1 MSSKNLKQ
9 INKTTKIKLIYE
21 NSFECKYQENQENLN
36 ESIRNEVF
44 KLILGD
50 RESFFLKLRLLV
62 DDKEIPF
69 LTDNISDLEKTSPKQ
84 KRISNDFNQIFDV
97 LYDESLKR
105 TNIKYIKK
113 QSYAHNNEAFLKNKN
128 DISLSKN
135 VKFEEKEDSRND
147 KEEDDDISSIDS
159 SHREPNFLKNY
170 NDLGDGRS
178 INSYEDLSLLDKTHN
193 KSIQGNMKFKFF
205 TGHEE
210 NQRIDILICDNF
222 KSRYE
227 SSIHPNML
235 RNTNKSIEPKKQ
247 NLLEKSFINNQSA
260 NYKIYLLYGNLSYS
274 MGSYKKA
281 SKFFQTGINIL
292 TENSENSMTLNS
304 IIYISLLKNNLAKCL
319 LNTLYVQ
326 ESIVIFKEIIND
338 LSEKLQ
344 NIGDDDY
351 LRQAIFKLNILKI
364 VVQFNL
370 AEAYY
375 CLEEFEKSS
384 TILDNLFEELT
395 SENTIEFIEEFSY
408 DEKEITRYFAKYY
421 LIMGKIF
428 YRLNK
433 LYSSMDYF
441 NQSVK
446 LKNEEKTEQ
455 KEDLAQIYNYIALI
469 YSKENDIEKAEK
481 FIEKS
486 LNIYWLLYGE
496 ESVKTVMIS
505 LNKSFILKLNKDNVK
520 CLENLLSAKDIF
532 LKSKSEE
539 KVYGAVI
546 LRALGTFYFDLENE
560 VKGLD
565 FYTKANN
572 IYKNYFETRQISMFE
587 INMIMMNYYG
597 LMNI

>member
-1 MSSKNLKQ
+1 MSTGNLKN
-9 INKTTKIKLIYE
+9 IVKSIKFKLVYE
-21 NSFECKYQENQENLN
+21 NSFDFKNQENQENLN
-36 ESIRNEVF
+36 ESIKNEVI

-50 RESFFLKLRLLV
+50 KESFFSKLHLIV
-62 DDKEIPF
+62 EDIEIPF
-69 LTDNISDLEKTSPKQ
+69 LSDSNLDSEKASPKQ
-84 KRISNDFNQIFDV
+84 KKFTDDFSQIFDV
-97 LYDESLKR
+97 LYDGSLKK
-105 TNIKYIKK
+105 TNLKNIKK
-113 QSYAHNNEAFLKNKN
+113 QSYAHHNDTFLKSKN
-128 DISLSKN
+128 DISLNKHA
-135 VKFEEKEDSRND
+135 KFEGKEYYRNE

-170 NDLGDGRS
+170 NDLGDGDGRS
-178 INSYEDLSLLDKTHN
+178 INSYEDLSLLHN
-193 KSIQGNMKFKFF
+193 KSNHDNMKFKFF
-205 TGHEE
+205 TTEEE
-210 NQRIDILICDNF
+210 NERIDILICDNF

-227 SSIHPNML
+227 SSIHPNIL
-235 RNTNKSIEPKKQ
+235 KNTNKSFEPKKQ
-247 NLLEKSFINNQSA
+247 NLLEKSFINIQST
-260 NYKIYLLYGNLSYS
+260 NYRIYLLYGNLSYS

-292 TENSENSMTLNS
+292 NENSENSMFLNT
-304 IIYISLLKNNLAKCL
+304 IIYVSLLKNNLAKCL

-326 ESIVIFKEIIND
+326 ESIVIFKEVIND
-338 LSEKLQ
+338 LTDKLQ
-344 NIGDDDY
+344 NFGDDDY
-351 LRQAIFKLNILKI
+351 LRQAKFKLNLLKI

-375 CLEEFEKSS
+375 CLEEFEKCSN
-384 TILDNLFEELT
+384 ILDSLFEELT
-395 SENTIEFIEEFSY
+395 SEITLEFIEEFSY
-408 DEKEITRYFAKYY
+408 DEKEVSRYFAKYY
-421 LIMGKIF
+421 LIMGKIY

-433 LYSSMDYF
+433 LDSSLDYF
-441 NQSVK
+441 NQSIK
-446 LKNEEKTEQ
+446 MKNEEKTEH

-469 YSKENDIEKAEK
+469 YSKENDLEKAEK

-486 LNIYWLLYGE
+486 LNIYWLLFGE
-496 ESVKTVMIS
+496 ESIKTVMID
-505 LNKSFILKLNKDNVK
+505 LNKSFILNLKGDNVK
-520 CLENLLSAKDIF
+520 CLDNLLLAKDIF

-587 INMIMMNYYG
+587 INKILKNYYG